1 MNSVE
6 ILANGIALPE
16 QKIEN
21 KILEKNFGLTENW
34 IYNRT
39 GIKTRYYVKNENLE
53 ILALNAVK
61 DMLKKTNI
69 DIQEIGIIVFA
80 STSTNYLMP
89 GISYLI
95 QKELNIKKCMCLDIL
110 CGCSGYINAFD
121 IVRKYIA
128 VGDVQYGIIIGAE
141 VLSKYIDE
149 QDVNTKVLL
158 GDGAGATLIGKSD
171 EEKKYFKNIISEGQ
185 KGEIL
190 TCNQNSKIFMDGK
203 QVYKFGTTKPV
214 ECLNELLEDA
224 KENIENIKYIIPH
237 QSNLKMLKSMSEKLN
252 IDINKMYI
260 NIDRIGNTFNAS
272 IPIVLNEI
280 IDKNLIQKGDKIVLL
295 GYGGGLNLGAIFLE
309 Y

>member
-190 TCNQNSKIFMDGK
+190 TCNQNGKIFMDGK